1 MIPFRGQ
8 DERKEKKVIRES
20 VWNLIN
26 QHRRTFEEEWAA
38 AEVGET
44 AWDLEKEGLCV
55 EAAIVDPRKFCKCG
69 VEIRSHTQNCGDI
82 RREHGSS
89 RKCGRQVL
97 PQK

>member
-1 MIPFRGQ
+1 M
-8 DERKEKKVIRES
+8 IRES

-26 QHRRTFEEEWAA
+26 QHRRTFEEERAA

-69 VEIRSHTQNCGDI
+69 DEIWSHTQNCGDM

-89 RKCGRQVL
+89 RKRWRQVL